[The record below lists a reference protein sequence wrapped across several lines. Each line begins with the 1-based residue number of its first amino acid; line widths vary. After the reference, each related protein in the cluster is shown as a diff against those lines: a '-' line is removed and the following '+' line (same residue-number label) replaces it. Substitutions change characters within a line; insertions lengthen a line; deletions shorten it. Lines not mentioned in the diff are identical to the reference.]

1 MLTEDQIK
9 EFQQVCKKQFN
20 KEISKEEAL
29 EQGTKLITLMKILV
43 EQNIKN
49 KDKSSNKNQEGS
61 LQESSIPKK
70 LNKDNPRI
78 GKDFESSVRLALE
91 KLYKMHF
98 LEKPINIGNPP
109 KFHKFDAVS
118 EDGKI
123 VVECKSYTWTESGN
137 IPSAK
142 MATLNEAVFYLSNIP
157 KGIKKIIVLKKD
169 YCSKRKIS
177 LAEYYLKT
185 HNHLLQ
191 NISILE
197 FDLENMALKTIKG

>member
-1 MLTEDQIK
+1 MFNEDQIK
-9 EFQQVCKKQFN
+9 KFQRIYKKEFN

-29 EQGTKLITLMKILV
+29 EQGTKLITHMKILI

-49 KDKSSNKNQEGS
+49 KSISSNKNQEGS
-61 LQESSIPKK
+61 LRESNIPKK

-78 GKDFESSVRLALE
+78 GKDFEFSVRLALE

-98 LEKPINIGNPP
+98 LEKSINIGNPS
-109 KFHKFDAVS
+109 KSHKFDAVS
-118 EDGKI
+118 ENGSI
-123 VVECKSYTWTESGN
+123 VAEYKSYTWTESGN

-142 MATLNEAVFYLSNIP
+142 MATLNEAILYLSNIP

-177 LAEYYLKT
+177 LAEYYFKT

-191 NISILE
+191 NITILE
-197 FDLENMALKTIKG
+197 LDLENMILNFIKG